1 MRLLFLTTL
10 LAAAVCAPAGHA
22 DTIIGT
28 PGDDTLAGTA
38 GDDVIR
44 GLEGNDVIG
53 AAGGRDLIDAGAGN
67 DVIRT
72 REGTRDV
79 VRCGDGSDR
88 VYSDRT
94 DVLYNCEAR
103 PVFRK
108 NRTFNCRG
116 HVNKT
121 LVKVKMRRRV
131 DDAIHLRPGCT
142 GTIERIEVDTWT
154 ADGVKINAEHA
165 PAPHDIVI
173 GGGYIRCHRRAG
185 STHQDGV
192 QAMGGRRI
200 TFSNV
205 DVRCRTAGNAQFFV
219 QAAVGGY
226 PRAVVCVSCFLG
238 GGAATTLR
246 VERSSR
252 SGARESTI
260 CRGRYFARV
269 ITRAAWSPVNTGNTF
284 LRRSHPRC

>member
-1 MRLLFLTTL
+1 MRLLVLTTL
-10 LAAAVCAPAGHA
+10 LAAAVWAPTGNA
-22 DTIIGT
+22 DPINGT
-28 PGDDTLAGTA
+28 SGDDTLVGTA

-44 GLEGNDVIG
+44 GFEGNDVIDG
-53 AAGGRDLIDAGAGN
+53 AGGRDLIDAGPGN

-72 REGTRDV
+72 RDSTRDV
-79 VRCGDGSDR
+79 IRCGGGSDR
-88 VYSDRT
+88 AYSDRN

-103 PVFRK
+103 PVFRV
-108 NRTFNCRG
+108 NRSFNCRG

-121 LVKVKMRRRV
+121 LVKVTMRRRV

-142 GTIERIEVDTWT
+142 GRIERIEVHTRT

-165 PAPHDIVI
+165 PAPHDISI
-173 GGGYIRCHRRAG
+173 RGGYIRCHRQAR
-185 STHQDGV
+185 SVHQDGV

-205 DVRCRTAGNAQFFV
+205 DIRCRTAGNAQFFV

-226 PRAVVCVSCFLG
+226 PRAVVCVRCFLG

-246 VERSSR
+246 VERSRR
-252 SGARESTI
+252 SGARDSTI
-260 CRGRYFARV
+260 CRGRYFATV
-269 ITRAAWSPVNTGNTF
+269 FTRAARSPVNTGNTV
-284 LRRSHPRC
+284 LNRSNRRC